1 MDPIP
6 SPWTFMLFPIS
17 YCVNS
22 CSDGYPCKDIFENL
36 SKNFS
41 DQLKG
46 SALLGKGCICGTL
59 LGPAH
64 CSSRKDCPFML
75 LSQRFAVALCFLTF
89 SPGLVVTRLTTC
101 QCDDDQCCL
110 HNVPICVYPH
120 LHGQAFLTWIGHMHG
135 LLLELHVF
143 ALFLVRTLVFESFWN
158 TGILNLSPT
167 LGYVEWFPSLWF
179 VFRGAFLFCC
189 CLFVCMCCVCTC
201 ACMWEHHWKS

>member
-1 MDPIP
+1 
-6 SPWTFMLFPIS
+6 MLFPIS

-36 SKNFS
+36 SKNFN

-64 CSSRKDCPFML
+64 CSRKDCPFML

-143 ALFLVRTLVFESFWN
+143 ALFLVRTLVFERFLMHRDVQHFSDLGLCGK
-158 TGILNLSPT
+158 TSQCVVCLS
-167 LGYVEWFPSLWF
+167 SC
-179 VFRGAFLFCC
+179 LFCC
-189 CLFVCMCCVCTC
+189 CLFVCAVCTC
-201 ACMWEHHWKS
+201 VCVVLCACV